1 MKLNILLQKTEQMPL
16 KTVVTSLNTE
26 VALIYQEH

>member
-1 MKLNILLQKTEQMPL
+1 MKLNILLQKTEQMSL